1 MSEAAASLP
10 DMASAPAS
18 KRPDRSPRAAY
29 RCTEC
34 GWTAA
39 KWVGRCGECQAWG
52 SVTEDAGPGGAAPRT
67 VTRSDARTPA
77 RPIGEIDV
85 EVARARP
92 TGVDELDR
100 VLGGGLVPGAVVL
113 LTGEPGVGKSTL
125 LLDVAARA
133 ARGGRKVLYVT
144 GEESA
149 GQVRLRAER
158 IRALDPAL
166 LLAAETDLGTILGHV
181 DAVRPDLLVV
191 DSVQT
196 IASAQVEGSAGGVTQ
211 VREVAAAL
219 IAVAKERDIS
229 TVLVGHVTKD
239 GSIAGPRTLEHLVDV
254 VCQFEGDRHSR
265 LRLVRASK
273 NRYGP
278 TDEVG
283 CFDLS
288 ETGIVGL
295 PDPSGLFLSQAL
307 HHVPGTCVTV
317 TLDGRRPLPVEL
329 QALVALSAIPNPRRT
344 TSGIDSSRL
353 AMVLAVL
360 QRRVG
365 VRLGDQDVYV
375 STVGGGRVLEPSA
388 DLAMALATVS
398 AREDAPLP
406 ANLVAVGE
414 VGLAGEIRPVAGV
427 GRRLA
432 EAARIGFTRAVV
444 PRGSLEPGEAPEG
457 MRVVEVGNL
466 FEAVVVTT
474 ETTGDTPP
482 GPPAIR
488 RALP

>member
-1 MSEAAASLP
+1 
-10 DMASAPAS
+10 MA
-18 KRPDRSPRAAY
+18 
-29 RCTEC
+29 
-34 GWTAA
+34 
-39 KWVGRCGECQAWG
+39 
-52 SVTEDAGPGGAAPRT
+52 EDTGPGGAAPRT
-67 VTRSDARTPA
+67 TATSPARTPA
-77 RPIGEIDV
+77 QPIGDIDV
-85 EVARARP
+85 EAARARP
-92 TGVDELDR
+92 TGVGELDR

-113 LTGEPGVGKSTL
+113 LAGEPGVGKSTL

-133 ARGGRKVLYVT
+133 ARGGRRVLYVT

-158 IRALDPAL
+158 IRALDPNL
-166 LLAAETDLGTILGHV
+166 LLAAETDLGTVLGHLEQV
-181 DAVRPDLLVV
+181 EPDLLVV

-196 IASAQVEGSAGGVTQ
+196 IASTLVDGAPGGVAQ

-219 IAVAKERDIS
+219 IAVAKDRDLP
-229 TVLVGHVTKD
+229 VLLVGHVTKD

-265 LRLVRASK
+265 LRLVRATK

-295 PDPSGLFLSQAL
+295 TDPSGLFVSHAL

-317 TLDGRRPLPVEL
+317 TLEGRRPLATEV
-329 QALVALSAIPNPRRT
+329 QALVAPSVLSNPRRT
-344 TSGIDSSRL
+344 TSGVDSSRL

-365 VRLGDQDVYV
+365 ARLVDQDVYV
-375 STVGGGRVLEPSA
+375 STVGGARVVEPAA
-388 DLAMALATVS
+388 DLALALATVS
-398 AREDAPLP
+398 ARENVPLL
-406 ANLVAVGE
+406 AGVVALGE

-427 GRRLA
+427 ARRLS
-432 EAARIGFTRAVV
+432 EAARLGFTHGVV
-444 PRGSLEPGEAPEG
+444 PRGSVEPTAAPAG
-457 MRVVEVGNL
+457 MTLHEVGDL
-466 FEAVVVTT
+466 AEAVLLSS
-474 ETTGDTPP
+474 
-482 GPPAIR
+482 GPRSRPA
-488 RALP
+488 